1 MAYVMQEDILLGTMT
16 TKESFIFSANMRL
29 KLSE

>member
-16 TKESFIFSANMRL
+16 AKESFIFSANMRL